1 MSLLSYSAIATKLR
15 AMENRLFTENDYRQI
30 ASLESIPEF
39 VEYLKRSKS
48 YGADFAGVDS
58 NDLHRGQ
65 IEKLLSHDRYSDFA
79 RIYRFANVKQRKYM
93 DLYFLRFEAAVL
105 KSCFRMVF
113 DNQPVRFELSGLKD
127 FFISH
132 SDINPD
138 RLCASSTL
146 AELVENL
153 KGSRY
158 YEPLSI
164 LSGLDRPTLF
174 DYETQLDLF
183 YFTTVWKNKDKCLK
197 GRDLEI
203 ITRIY
208 GTRIDMV
215 NLQWIYRTKKY
226 HKLSPGR
233 IYSFILPFNYK
244 LKRSQLT
251 ALVEAADA
259 EEFTSV
265 YKTTCYGEY
274 DFNDRVSLEDIHRR
288 VQLELARTTARKDP
302 YSIAAI
308 NSYLYNKEI
317 EIRRLISALECI
329 RYQLAPADALA
340 YILK

>member
-1 MSLLSYSAIATKLR
+1 MGLLSYSAIATKLR
-15 AMENRLFTENDYRQI
+15 AMEKQLFTDNDYRQI

-48 YGADFAGVDS
+48 YGAGFAGVDS
-58 NDLHRGQ
+58 DDLHRGQ
-65 IEKLLSHDRYSDFA
+65 IEKLLSQDRYSDFA

-93 DLYFLRFEAAVL
+93 DLYFLRFEAAFL

-113 DNQPVRFELSGLKD
+113 DNQPAHIELSGLKD
-127 FFISH
+127 FFAGH
-132 SDINPD
+132 SDIDPD
-138 RLCASSTL
+138 RLCTSSTL
-146 AELVENL
+146 GELVENL
-153 KGSRY
+153 KGSKY
-158 YEPLSI
+158 YAPLSR
-164 LSGLDRPTLF
+164 LSGIDRPTLF

-226 HKLSPGR
+226 HKLPPGR

-244 LKRSQLT
+244 LKRPQLT

-259 EEFTSV
+259 EEFTAV

-274 DFNDRVSLEDIHRR
+274 DFNDGVSLEDIHRHI
-288 VQLELARTTARKDP
+288 QLELARTTARKDP

-308 NSYLYNKEI
+308 SSYLYKKEI

-329 RYQLAPADALA
+329 RYQLAPADSLG